1 LVTSGYRTGTLGGG
15 IDHYAG
21 DDAVS
26 APVFNRRAQKSFNW
40 GIVRR
45 RAHEL
50 EDMTLSRR
58 GDERTTMKL
67 SDSPTVRSATEMNR
81 TEPFDVVVADPHPL
95 VRTGLR
101 VLLERESTCRV
112 TGEAASM
119 TTLLWEVHRTRPA
132 VVIADLDLP
141 GAQHSAGLRDLP
153 VPVLLVS
160 EDEDF
165 ERIVG
170 VLSER
175 VRGFVRKSQSS
186 AELIAAVHLVAA
198 GHASLPPAITSRLLD
213 AFLAENAAEAMQAP
227 LAVTLTRR
235 EHDVLRLMAEGR
247 STGQIAEQLVV
258 QTSTVKT
265 HVYHLLRK
273 LGVNDRAQAVA
284 LAYRRGLVS
293 AGNRFPAAAFRRST
307 EAV

>member
-1 LVTSGYRTGTLGGG
+1 MR
-15 IDHYAG
+15 
-21 DDAVS
+21 
-26 APVFNRRAQKSFNW
+26 
-40 GIVRR
+40 
-45 RAHEL
+45 
-50 EDMTLSRR
+50 LSNSRN
-58 GDERTTMKL
+58 
-67 SDSPTVRSATEMNR
+67 VRSATGANPRDTEPTDAATEMNR
-81 TEPFDVVVADPHPL
+81 MAPFDVVVADPHPL

-119 TTLLWEVHRTRPA
+119 TTLLWEVHRARPA

-141 GAQHSAGLRDLP
+141 GAHHSTGLRDLP

-165 ERIVG
+165 ERIVR
-170 VLSER
+170 VLSDR

-186 AELIAAVHLVAA
+186 AELIAAVQLVAA

-213 AFLAENAAEAMQAP
+213 AFLAENAAETTQAP

-293 AGNRFPAAAFRRST
+293 AGNRFPTAAFRRST

>member
-1 LVTSGYRTGTLGGG
+1 MR
-15 IDHYAG
+15 
-21 DDAVS
+21 
-26 APVFNRRAQKSFNW
+26 
-40 GIVRR
+40 
-45 RAHEL
+45 
-50 EDMTLSRR
+50 LSNSRN
-58 GDERTTMKL
+58 
-67 SDSPTVRSATEMNR
+67 VRSATGMNPRDTEPIDSATDMNR
-81 TEPFDVVVADPHPL
+81 LAPFDVVVADPHPL

-141 GAQHSAGLRDLP
+141 GALSGAHNSTGLRELP

-186 AELIAAVHLVAA
+186 AELIAAVQLVAA
-198 GHASLPPAITSRLLD
+198 GHASLPPAITGRLLD
-213 AFLAENAAEAMQAP
+213 AFLAENAAEATQAP

-293 AGNRFPAAAFRRST
+293 AGNRFPTAAFRRST

>member
-1 LVTSGYRTGTLGGG
+1 MVTGQARSAAESITIEVIVPRRC
-15 IDHYAG
+15 AG
-21 DDAVS
+21 AVIPSCVRELISDIDAVS
-26 APVFNRRAQKSFNW
+26 A
-40 GIVRR
+40 VRTPR
-45 RAHEL
+45 
-50 EDMTLSRR
+50 
-58 GDERTTMKL
+58 DERTRMKL
-67 SDSPTVRSATEMNR
+67 TDAQKKGANR
-81 TEPFDVVVADPHPL
+81 TVPFDVVVADPHPL

-112 TGEAASM
+112 AGEAASM

-141 GAQHSAGLRDLP
+141 GAHHSAGLRDLP

-165 ERIVG
+165 ERIVR

-175 VRGFVRKSQSS
+175 VRGFVRKSQSPE
-186 AELIAAVHLVAA
+186 ELISAVHLVAA
-198 GHASLPPAITSRLLD
+198 GQASLPPAIISRLLD
-213 AFLAENAAEAMQAP
+213 AFLADKAIETSQAP

-284 LAYRRGLVS
+284 LAYRRGLVP
-293 AGNRFPAAAFRRST
+293 AGNRFHTTAFRRRT
-307 EAV
+307 EAG

>member
-1 LVTSGYRTGTLGGG
+1 MNLR
-15 IDHYAG
+15 D
-21 DDAVS
+21 
-26 APVFNRRAQKSFNW
+26 NR
-40 GIVRR
+40 
-45 RAHEL
+45 
-50 EDMTLSRR
+50 
-58 GDERTTMKL
+58 
-67 SDSPTVRSATEMNR
+67 TVRPPTGAA
-81 TEPFDVVVADPHPL
+81 PFDVVVADPHPL

-112 TGEAASM
+112 TGEATSM
-119 TTLLWEVHRTRPA
+119 TTLLWEVHRVRPA

-141 GAQHSAGLRDLP
+141 GAGHNGGLRELP

-165 ERIVG
+165 ERIVP

-175 VRGFVRKSQSS
+175 VRGFVRKSQSP
-186 AELIAAVHLVAA
+186 AELITAVQLVAS
-198 GHASLPPAITSRLLD
+198 GHASLPPAITGRLLD
-213 AFLAENAAEAMQAP
+213 AFLADNTENTVQGAQGP

-235 EHDVLRLMAEGR
+235 ENDVLRLMAEGR

-293 AGNRFPAAAFRRST
+293 AQPRFPSPRAEVAFRRRT

>member
-1 LVTSGYRTGTLGGG
+1 MNLRDDRDVRPAAGG
-15 IDHYAG
+15 H
-21 DDAVS
+21 
-26 APVFNRRAQKSFNW
+26 RA
-40 GIVRR
+40 
-45 RAHEL
+45 
-50 EDMTLSRR
+50 
-58 GDERTTMKL
+58 
-67 SDSPTVRSATEMNR
+67 
-81 TEPFDVVVADPHPL
+81 EPFGVVVADPHPL

-101 VLLERESTCRV
+101 VLLEQANSCRV

-119 TTLLWEVHRTRPA
+119 TTLLWEVHRVRPD
-132 VVIADLDLP
+132 VVIADLDLL
-141 GAQHSAGLRDLP
+141 GDGHGGGLQELP

-165 ERIVG
+165 ERIVST
-170 VLSER
+170 LSDR
-175 VRGFVRKSQSS
+175 VRGFVRKSRPP
-186 AELIAAVHLVAA
+186 AELINAVQLVAA
-198 GHASLPPAITSRLLD
+198 GHASLPPAITGRLLD
-213 AFLAENAAEAMQAP
+213 AFLAENTLTSSHSDGPPTP

-284 LAYRRGLVS
+284 LAYRRGLVP
-293 AGNRFPAAAFRRST
+293 AQRRFPTPRSDVTFRHKT

>member
-1 LVTSGYRTGTLGGG
+1 VPKEL
-15 IDHYAG
+15 I
-21 DDAVS
+21 
-26 APVFNRRAQKSFNW
+26 W

-67 SDSPTVRSATEMNR
+67 SDSPTVRSATDMNR

-101 VLLERESTCRV
+101 VLLERESTCMV

-141 GAQHSAGLRDLP
+141 GAHHHSTGLRDLP

-284 LAYRRGLVS
+284 LAYRRGLVP
-293 AGNRFPAAAFRRST
+293 AGNRFAAAAFRRRT
-307 EAV
+307 EAG